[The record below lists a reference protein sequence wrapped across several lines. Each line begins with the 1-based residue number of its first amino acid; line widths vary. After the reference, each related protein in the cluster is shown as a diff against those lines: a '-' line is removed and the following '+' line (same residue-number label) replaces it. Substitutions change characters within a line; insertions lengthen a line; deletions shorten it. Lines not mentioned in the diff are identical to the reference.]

1 MTHVALCCLQA
12 FERLAEN
19 IDPLAAQHQRALYSS
34 TLGGIVTH
42 PAYMFIHFDDH
53 LVQRAHGVC
62 EDIVICEGYLY
73 QMEEHLGRLLASA
86 ELAGLELGVSEAT
99 LRRIVLDTAAASML
113 MNGGCMLGVHPHPP
127 WPGMPAS
134 CASRRCSIVSGGAWP
149 LQHHLTA
156 VTQVINYPS
165 VTLLHYRPFHKACHG
180 LYRLAGSPCTCVR
193 MSLLCHHSSTTLV
206 SIPVCCY
213 SAGMVRVFLTSGRG
227 GVGISDQDC
236 QEPGLYVLATSEE
249 PKVSSTRACCEQQ
262 L

>member
-1 MTHVALCCLQA
+1 VPASYQQQNVVAGERTTVTPRLTPEKASLILPSLPSQHLQQAMTHVALCCLQA

-113 MNGGCMLGVHPHPP
+113 MNGGCMLGVPMAGH
-127 WPGMPAS
+127 A
-134 CASRRCSIVSGGAWP
+134 CFLCQQA
-149 LQHHLTA
+149 LQH
-156 VTQVINYPS
+156 
-165 VTLLHYRPFHKACHG
+165 CDWC
-180 LYRLAGSPCTCVR
+180 RLAAAAPPGSSNPGCGIPKCHVTA
-193 MSLLCHHSSTTLV
+193 LLAL
-206 SIPVCCY
+206 P
-213 SAGMVRVFLTSGRG
+213 
-227 GVGISDQDC
+227 
-236 QEPGLYVLATSEE
+236 
-249 PKVSSTRACCEQQ
+249 
-262 L
+262 